1 MTHVIAAPCIGDKTC
16 ACVAVC
22 PVDSIHPTP
31 EEAAFEYEEMLYIDP
46 ESCIDCGLC
55 VDECPKN
62 AVFPDDEL
70 PDKWKPYRQRNSE
83 YFKRLLGG

>member
-1 MTHVIAAPCIGDKTC
+1 MPHVIAEPCIANKKC
-16 ACVAVC
+16 ACMAVC
-22 PVDSIHPTP
+22 PVDSIHPTQ

-55 VDECPKN
+55 VDECSKN

-70 PDKWKPYRQRNSE
+70 PDKWKSYQQRNAE
-83 YFKRLLGG
+83 YFKRLFGG